1 MISKLKGSLT
11 CCLNI
16 LKSVKIE
23 ISFFTRLIS
32 IFLFNNEI
40 SFIQN
45 NEMKEEFTMNNLKKL
60 DTFKTLNSNDL
71 KQINGGVIMIG
82 YKIGKYIANKLLN

>member
-1 MISKLKGSLT
+1 
-11 CCLNI
+11 
-16 LKSVKIE
+16 
-23 ISFFTRLIS
+23 
-32 IFLFNNEI
+32 
-40 SFIQN
+40 
-45 NEMKEEFTMNNLKKL
+45 MKEEFTMNNLKKL